1 MQFQQFQAKNVD
13 FEKLDVSIFGDFR
26 SQPYVIGLADYA
38 RSIRNPLSIAVLEIF
53 EVEVDKNKNANSEVE
68 MCETIFLDVIENL

>member
-1 MQFQQFQAKNVD
+1 MRNFEHKD
-13 FEKLDVSIFGDFR
+13 FTPLG
-26 SQPYVIGLADYA
+26 YVIGPADHA
-38 RSIRNPLSIAVLEIF
+38 RLIGNSLSIAVLEIF